1 MKITVT
7 SLLLTLFIS
16 GCSNKDACQEVQG
29 EVITNTMTQISDAKA
44 AANNELARL
53 MVADRHVSS
62 PGWILG
68 TVTKDP
74 IDEVTLQKVSEVT
87 VRLDDGKIV
96 SMELDHYADDLKQ
109 GDKVSVSINQN
120 HEAMNIKTLIAK
132 NRSVNR
138 TDKLLHQRN
147 TQLLIK

>member
-7 SLLLTLFIS
+7 SLLLSLFIV
-16 GCSNKDACQEVQG
+16 GCSSKDAFQEVQG
-29 EVITNTMTQISDAKA
+29 EILTNKITQPSDEQAV
-44 AANNELARL
+44 ANNELARL
-53 MVADRHVSS
+53 MVADRNVAS
-62 PGWILG
+62 PGWLLG
-68 TVTKDP
+68 AITKDP
-74 IDEVTLQKVSEVT
+74 INELTLQKVSEVT

-96 SMELDHYADDLKQ
+96 SMELDHYAGDLKQ
-109 GDKVSVSINQN
+109 GDRVSVSINQN

-132 NRSVNR
+132 NRSIIR

>member
-7 SLLLTLFIS
+7 SLLLSLFIV
-16 GCSNKDACQEVQG
+16 GCSSKDAFQEVQG
-29 EVITNTMTQISDAKA
+29 EILTNKITQPSDEQAV
-44 AANNELARL
+44 ANNELARL
-53 MVADRHVSS
+53 MVADRNVSS

-68 TVTKDP
+68 AITKDP
-74 IDEVTLQKVSEVT
+74 INELTLQKVSEVT

-109 GDKVSVSINQN
+109 GDRVSVSINQN